1 MASHK
6 KLYSFM
12 SNRDIFIICSM
23 FTSRILI
30 FNFLLLNLMILWLN
44 FLMPP
49 LMGIEKFLLCTQI
62 EKKIIQLN
70 FFMYYLFPPRNN
82 IFLDD
87 YGFIMS
93 RRNFGGNE
101 KFWKKSIN
109 SDIVIKIGT
118 ISSFQILSGISRI
131 KKLIILL

>member
-70 FFMYYLFPPRNN
+70 LFMYYLFPPRNN

>member
-1 MASHK
+1 
-6 KLYSFM
+6 
-12 SNRDIFIICSM
+12 
-23 FTSRILI
+23 
-30 FNFLLLNLMILWLN
+30 
-44 FLMPP
+44 
-49 LMGIEKFLLCTQI
+49 MGIEKFLLCTQI

-101 KFWKKSIN
+101 KF
-109 SDIVIKIGT
+109 
-118 ISSFQILSGISRI
+118 
-131 KKLIILL
+131 